1 MLILIPILIFVAL
14 VIVGAGVKIVPQG
27 YQWTVERFGR
37 YTKTLQPGL
46 SLVVPF
52 MDRIGRKI
60 NMMEQVLD
68 IPSQEVISKDNANV
82 TIDAVCFI
90 QVIDAPRAAYE
101 VSNLELAII
110 NLTMTNIRTVLGS
123 MELDEML
130 SQRDSINTRL
140 LHIVDEATNPWGIK
154 VTRIEIRDVRPPAE
168 LISSMNAQMKAE
180 RTKRA
185 YILEAEGVRQAEI
198 LKAEGEKQSQILKA
212 EGERQSAFLQAEA
225 RERSAEAEA
234 RERSAEAEAR
244 ERSAEAEARATQMVS
259 EAIAAGDIQAINY
272 FVAQKYTEALQQI
285 GSANNSK
292 VVMMPLDASSLMG
305 AIAGISEL
313 VKDSAS
319 ERKKA

>member
-1 MLILIPILIFVAL
+1 MLIFIPILIFVAL

-130 SQRDSINTRL
+130 SQRDSINSRL
-140 LHIVDEATNPWGIK
+140 LRIVDEATNPWGIK

-185 YILEAEGVRQAEI
+185 YILEAEGIRQAEI

-234 RERSAEAEAR
+234 R
-244 ERSAEAEARATQMVS
+244 ATKMVS
-259 EAIAAGDIQAINY
+259 EAIASGDIQAG
-272 FVAQKYTEALQQI
+272 TT
-285 GSANNSK
+285 S
-292 VVMMPLDASSLMG
+292 
-305 AIAGISEL
+305 
-313 VKDSAS
+313 
-319 ERKKA
+319 